1 MGGWV
6 YIMASRPRGTVYV
19 GVTSDIS
26 GRVWEHREGVVP
38 GFTAK
43 YGVKRLVWYREYDDI
58 RDAIA
63 DEKRIKKWRRVWKL
77 KMIDQFN
84 PRWRDLFTEIAR

>member
-6 YIMASRPRGTVYV
+6 YIMASRPRGTLYV

-26 GRVWEHREGVVP
+26 GRVWEHREGVLP

-43 YGVKRLVWYREYDDI
+43 YGVKRLVWYREYCDI

-63 DEKRIKKWRRVWKL
+63 DEKRIKKWRRAWKL

-84 PRWRDLFTEIAR
+84 PRWRDLFADIAR